1 MKLQPDP
8 AQGPQIT
15 GYGPDWITVNGQ
27 KFTSNLLVSA
37 SAGAS
42 LWPCPGF
49 EAMEAS
55 HFDLLMDYAPE
66 LILFGSGAQLRF
78 PHPAHLQA
86 LFSRRIGVETMDTP
100 AACRTFNFL
109 AAEGRKVVAAL
120 LI

>member
-15 GYGPDWITVNGQ
+15 GYGPDWIAVNGQ
-27 KFTSNLLVSA
+27 KFSSNLLVSA
-37 SAGAS
+37 RGGATP
-42 LWPCPGF
+42 WTCAGF
-49 EAMEAS
+49 ETLDAS
-55 HFDLLMDYAPE
+55 HFDLLLDCAPE

-86 LFSRRIGVETMDTP
+86 LFARRIGVETMDTP

-109 AAEGRKVVAAL
+109 AAEGRKVIAAL
-120 LI
+120 LL